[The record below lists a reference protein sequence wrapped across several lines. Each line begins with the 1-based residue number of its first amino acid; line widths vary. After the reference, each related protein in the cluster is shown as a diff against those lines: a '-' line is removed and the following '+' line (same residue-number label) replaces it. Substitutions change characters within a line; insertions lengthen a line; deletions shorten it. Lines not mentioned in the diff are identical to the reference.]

1 MKTFLRHL
9 KESRR
14 NVFTTVNSED
24 TKQENRVEEL
34 PDDWWYRV
42 YLAVIIT
49 TVIVLC
55 ALWAFSRYF
64 SS

>member
-1 MKTFLRHL
+1 MSYEFSKT
-9 KESRR
+9 E
-14 NVFTTVNSED
+14 TP
-24 TKQENRVEEL
+24 EEL

-42 YLAVIIT
+42 YLGVIIT
-49 TVIVLC
+49 TVLVIA

>member
-1 MKTFLRHL
+1 MKAEDNSN
-9 KESRR
+9 KE
-14 NVFTTVNSED
+14 EI
-24 TKQENRVEEL
+24 EEL
-34 PDDWWYRV
+34 PDAWWYRV

-49 TVIVLC
+49 TILVIL